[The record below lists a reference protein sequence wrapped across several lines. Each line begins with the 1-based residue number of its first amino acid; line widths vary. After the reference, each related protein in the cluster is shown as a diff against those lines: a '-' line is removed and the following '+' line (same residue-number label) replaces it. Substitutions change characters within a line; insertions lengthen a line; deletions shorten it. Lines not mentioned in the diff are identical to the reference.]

1 MQQHADPG
9 CALLRIDKPACLGKE
24 LSKLKIIFPLTRS
37 SRVPVKRPDSL
48 SQTDEATGVQID
60 YSAALQQA
68 IHLLR
73 HVDLEQD
80 YASAW
85 DEWESSGDQ
94 ALWEATA
101 ADGLTDAAR

>member
-1 MQQHADPG
+1 M
-9 CALLRIDKPACLGKE
+9 K
-24 LSKLKIIFPLTRS
+24 LSVSLPEEDVATLDDYAQTAGMP
-37 SRVPVKRPDSL
+37 SR
-48 SQTDEATGVQID
+48 
-60 YSAALQQA
+60 SAALRHA

-73 HVDLEQD
+73 HADLEQD

-101 ADGLTDAAR
+101 ADGIADAAR